1 MRTSST
7 RYWLL
12 LLIAAA
18 LFVSGC
24 GCGDDDDDDDGGGDD
39 DDTQNDDDTSDDD
52 LDDDIAD
59 DDTGDDD
66 TGAGCEEDP
75 PSTNAHTLAGLDYLV
90 VPAAPLA
97 RVEFQAALAED
108 PDDQDALMGLILAD
122 AVATF
127 DAMSLIQTYVD
138 YILQGYEE
146 QAKDD
151 DGNLQYFIDDL
162 LDELFG
168 ALFLQLSD
176 EIPDLVEQ
184 ASQVECLSLELTA
197 LPIWQDFEEI
207 ANVSGDD
214 WDMSEA
220 MASYGLVAPLSGAVR
235 LLTVLNFNLDLSYL
249 FGLVDIDFGSY
260 STTEIISIIVDILD
274 KLINDPAFP
283 DFLTMADGGLEDF
296 MKIQFELGLG
306 FRAAADTF
314 VTIRGET
321 DDQVDDVLGYVD
333 VNGDLAFESDFD
345 HYFIP
350 GYGELDED
358 GMSIAGAYENMF
370 RDLGDSFLDNTE
382 YDVDP
387 ANPNPFDFA
396 SLNALMRGAGLPPLL
411 PSFDWELNAGF
422 EGDITEDGLRNTLR
436 TIVNLL
442 QTLLPPP
449 PPY

>member
-7 RYWLL
+7 RFWLL
-12 LLIAAA
+12 FLLTAA

-24 GCGDDDDDDDGGGDD
+24 GCGDDDDDSGDD
-39 DDTQNDDDTSDDD
+39 DDDDQSDDDTTDDDDVSDDD
-52 LDDDIAD
+52 VD

-66 TGAGCEEDP
+66 TGAGCEEVP
-75 PSTNAHTLAGLDYLV
+75 PSTNAHTLLGLNYLV

-97 RVEFQAALAED
+97 REEFHAALAED
-108 PDDQDALMGLILAD
+108 PEDQDALMGLILAD

-127 DAMSLIQTYVD
+127 DAMSLIQTYID

-146 QAKDD
+146 QAKAEDD
-151 DGNLQYFIDDL
+151 NLQYYIDEL

-168 ALFLQLSD
+168 ALFLDLSD
-176 EIPDLVEQ
+176 EMPDLVDK

-197 LPIWQDFEEI
+197 LPIRQDFEEI

-214 WDMSEA
+214 WDMSEV

-235 LLTVLNFNLDLSYL
+235 LLTVLNFNFDLSYV
-249 FGLVDIDFGSY
+249 FGLADIDFGSY
-260 STTEIISIIVDILD
+260 DTTEIISIIVDILD
-274 KLINDPAFP
+274 KILNDPAFP
-283 DFLTMADGGLEDF
+283 DFLTMADGGLEDYR
-296 MKIQFELGLG
+296 KIQFELGLG

-333 VNGDLAFESDFD
+333 VNGDLAYEPDFD
-345 HYFIP
+345 HYFVP
-350 GYGELDED
+350 GYGELDAD
-358 GMSIAGAYENMF
+358 GMSIAAAYENMF

-411 PSFDWELNAGF
+411 PSFDWALNEGF

-442 QTLLPPP
+442 QTLLPAP

>member
-1 MRTSST
+1 MRTSSM
-7 RYWLL
+7 RFWLL
-12 LLIAAA
+12 FLVAAA
-18 LFVSGC
+18 LFASGC
-24 GCGDDDDDDDGGGDD
+24 GCGDDDDDDSGGDD
-39 DDTQNDDDTSDDD
+39 DQTDDDTTGDDDISDDD
-52 LDDDIAD
+52 FD

-66 TGAGCEEDP
+66 TGAGCEEAP
-75 PSTNAHTLAGLDYLV
+75 PSTNAHTLLGLDYLV

-108 PDDQDALMGLILAD
+108 PADQDALMGLILAD

-127 DAMSLIQTYVD
+127 DAMSLIQTYID

-146 QAKDD
+146 QAKSEDD
-151 DGNLQYFIDDL
+151 NLQFYIDDL
-162 LDELFG
+162 LDDLFG
-168 ALFLQLSD
+168 TLFLQFSD

-184 ASQVECLSLELTA
+184 AAEVECLSLELTA
-197 LPIWQDFEEI
+197 LPIRIDFEEI

-214 WDMSEA
+214 WDMSEV

-274 KLINDPAFP
+274 KILNDPAFP

-296 MKIQFELGLG
+296 RKIQFELGLG

-314 VTIRGET
+314 TTIRGET
-321 DDQVDDVLGYVD
+321 DDQTDDVLGYVD
-333 VNGDLAFESDFD
+333 VNGDLAYQSGFD

-350 GYGELDED
+350 GYGELDAD
-358 GMSIAGAYENMF
+358 GMSIAAAYENMF

-396 SLNALMRGAGLPPLL
+396 SLNALLRGAGLPPLL

-436 TIVNLL
+436 AIVNLL
-442 QTLLPPP
+442 QTLLPAP